1 MKENSYYRKITELLP
16 NYFKNALS
24 GDNLSYQA
32 SHFALLFLI
41 IVFIFSGIYLFLSYI
56 QYQELKQ
63 KRAEVAKE
71 LVYWED
77 VVKKQPNSPDAY
89 YQAAYYSVKLGDRVT
104 AEQYLSKALVLD
116 PDFVDAIKL
125 QEELN

>member
-1 MKENSYYRKITELLP
+1 MKENSYSRKITELLP
-16 NYFKNALS
+16 NYFKKALS
-24 GDNLSYQA
+24 WENLSYQA
-32 SHFALLFLI
+32 SHFALFFLI
-41 IVFIFSGIYLFLSYI
+41 IVFIFSGIYLFLSYF

-63 KRAEVAKE
+63 KRAEAVKE

-89 YQAAYYSVKLGDRVT
+89 YQAAYYSVKLGDRVN